1 MKTPAGFECKYF
13 YGDYYRGRS
22 LEECRLVQASR
33 QKWTADLCKTCPA
46 PGIARA
52 NACEF
57 LQLRAKVTRPFS
69 AGFMRRVEISAF
81 CEKSKQNV
89 KEPQVG
95 CGLCH
100 PLPPIFDVKK

>member
-1 MKTPAGFECKYF
+1 MRTPAGFECKYF

-22 LEECRLVQASR
+22 VEECRLLQASG
-33 QKWTADLCKTCPA
+33 QNWTADLCKTCPA

-57 LQLRAKVTRPFS
+57 LQLHAKVTRPFS
-69 AGFMRRVEISAF
+69 AGFMRRVEVSAF
-81 CEKSKQNV
+81 CEKANKPV
-89 KEPQVG
+89 AEPQIG

-100 PLPPIFDVKK
+100 PLPSIFEVKK